1 MLQEIASNKM
11 NTKIRYYTLISAS
24 YYVDVYIWN
33 SIYESICSSV
43 GYNARYS
50 VNVAMANTDWS
61 PQWISETLLRDCIRD
76 YFKNE

>member
-1 MLQEIASNKM
+1 MK
-11 NTKIRYYTLISAS
+11 TKIRYYTLISAS
-24 YYVDVYIWN
+24 YYVDVYVWN
-33 SIYESICSSV
+33 SIYESICNSV
-43 GYNARYS
+43 GYDARYS

>member
-11 NTKIRYYTLISAS
+11 NTKIRYY
-24 YYVDVYIWN
+24 
-33 SIYESICSSV
+33 SSV